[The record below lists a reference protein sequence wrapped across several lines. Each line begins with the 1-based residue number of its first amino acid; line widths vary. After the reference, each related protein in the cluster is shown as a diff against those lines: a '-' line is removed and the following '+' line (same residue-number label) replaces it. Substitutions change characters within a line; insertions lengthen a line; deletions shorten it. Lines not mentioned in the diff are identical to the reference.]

1 MPSSRKPRAQRYH
14 HGDLPAEVLRAT
26 ARVIEE
32 RGGVEFSMREIA
44 ELAGVTHPALYK
56 HFADKRALL
65 ARIALEGHSMLARAV
80 AVDVDRSAGR
90 ARTAKDVAS
99 VYVEFA
105 LDHPAHFRVMFGP
118 RLNRDDR
125 YPDLEQ
131 AVVASYVQ
139 LYEAMGG
146 SAAATLEEQR
156 KAHDSSY
163 ALWSMVHG
171 YAMLVLDDRIAGL
184 RADRR
189 KADAKSHVRRLVTP
203 LAQSFE
209 T

>member
-1 MPSSRKPRAQRYH
+1 M
-14 HGDLPAEVLRAT
+14 
-26 ARVIEE
+26 
-32 RGGVEFSMREIA
+32 
-44 ELAGVTHPALYK
+44 
-56 HFADKRALL
+56 
-65 ARIALEGHSMLARAV
+65 
-80 AVDVDRSAGR
+80 
-90 ARTAKDVAS
+90 
-99 VYVEFA
+99 
-105 LDHPAHFRVMFGP
+105 
-118 RLNRDDR
+118 
-125 YPDLEQ
+125 
-131 AVVASYVQ
+131 VASYVQ